1 MKSFKTL
8 INGKLIDTKT
18 KLGIKSPMDNEV
30 IAEVPALSKSDIDST
45 FEAANKAFK
54 SWSNLL
60 PKDRIAYVNK
70 FKAELKKKRK
80 EIAMAMCLEIAK
92 PLKACYSEFDRTIEY
107 IDLTIDAYKK
117 EFVKPTIVTE
127 KEHGMKGKKGNFY
140 RVPLGVVLAIS
151 PYNYPLNLALSKI
164 APALLTGNTCVY
176 KPATNGSIVGVHIAE
191 AFYNAKLP
199 AGVINVVTGKGSEIG
214 DYIVENKHIA
224 MISFTGGVEVGKRI
238 ASLKPMIP
246 LVLELGGKDAAIVLK
261 DCDIKKTA
269 KEIVKGSLDFSGQRC
284 TAIKLVYADDK
295 IADKLIKEIVEL
307 TKNLKIGSPLEEIDL
322 SAMING
328 SAVKW
333 AQSLVDDALNK
344 KAKLVFGNKVDGNIF
359 FPTIIDNVKPNMKI
373 FDEEQFAPIIPIVRY
388 KTDELDKVIDWV
400 NESKFGLQGSIF
412 STNDAKAKEIAM
424 QINTG
429 TVNINKSSSRGP
441 DIFPFLGV
449 KDSGFG
455 VQGIKWALES
465 MTRIKG
471 IIENN

>member
-1 MKSFKTL
+1 MKTFKTL
-8 INGKLIDTKT
+8 INGKMIDTPN
-18 KLGIKSPMDNEV
+18 KLNIKSPIDNKE
-30 IAEVPALSKSDIDST
+30 IASVPALAKADIDKT
-45 FEAANKAFK
+45 FEAAHQAYK
-54 SWSNLL
+54 SWSALA
-60 PKDRIAYVNK
+60 PKDRIAYLNK
-70 FKAELKKKRK
+70 FKAELKKKRN

-92 PLKACYSEFDRTIEY
+92 PIKACFSEFDRTIEY

-117 EFVKPTIVTE
+117 DFVKPIVMTE
-127 KEHGMKGKKGNFY
+127 KEHGVKGKKGNFY
-140 RVPLGVVLAIS
+140 HVPLGVVLAIS

-176 KPATNGSIVGVHIAE
+176 KPATNGSLVGVHIAE
-191 AFYNAKLP
+191 AFYQAKLP

-261 DCDIKKTA
+261 DCDIKSTA

-284 TAIKLVYADDK
+284 TAIKIVYADDK
-295 IADKLIKEIVEL
+295 IADKLLKEIVEL
-307 TKNLKIGSPLEEIDL
+307 TKNLKVGSPLDEVDL
-322 SAMING
+322 SAMINP
-328 SAVKW
+328 SSVKW
-333 AQSLVDDALNK
+333 AQSLVEDALNK
-344 KAKLVFGNKVDGNIF
+344 KAKLVYGNKVDGNIF
-359 FPTIIDNVKPNMKI
+359 FPTIIDNVTSKMKI

-388 KTDELDKVIDWV
+388 KTEELNKVIDWV
-400 NESKFGLQGSIF
+400 NHSKFGLQGSIF
-412 STNDAKAKEIAM
+412 TKDNKKALELAM
-424 QINTG
+424 QVNTG
-429 TVNINKSSSRGP
+429 TININKSSSRGP
-441 DIFPFLGV
+441 DIFPFLGI